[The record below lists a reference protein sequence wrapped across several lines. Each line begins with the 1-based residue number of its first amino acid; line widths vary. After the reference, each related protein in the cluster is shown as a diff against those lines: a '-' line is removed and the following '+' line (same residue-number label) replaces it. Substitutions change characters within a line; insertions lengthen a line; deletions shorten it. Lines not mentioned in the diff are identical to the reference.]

1 MLERTDHQESKAG
14 IAPHSVEAEQAVLGS
29 ILLDNGLFDQISTEI
44 TTQDFYQPAH
54 RLIFE
59 TMGRLMQQ
67 NIPVDLL
74 TLTENLRQ
82 HASLDS
88 AGGAGYLAQLS
99 DNASVAVN
107 LSAYTGIIAERSTS
121 RRLISAAN
129 TIAEMTF
136 NPQGKTSEQLL
147 DEAERLVFAIADQNV
162 RHGEMIRLD
171 DLLTLAMNKI
181 EQLFANK
188 KAVTGLATGFP
199 DLDRMTSGLQPA
211 DFIVIAGRPS
221 MGKTSLIMTMV
232 EHALMQDEPLPVLV
246 FSLEMPA
253 VSLATR
259 MLASMSRINQG
270 RLRSGMLHDADWP
283 RLTSTISI
291 LRERPLLIDDAPT
304 LTPVEIR
311 GRARRA
317 ARAQGKLGLIVI
329 DYLQLMQTNMHSDNR
344 VAEISAISRSLKA
357 LAREMDCPVVALSQL
372 NRGVEQRPNKR
383 PVMSDLRESGAI
395 EQDADLIMFIYRDEL
410 YNPDSEDKG
419 TAEIIISKQR
429 NGPTGICRLAFL
441 PDFTR
446 FESLEPDI
454 SGGQT
459 H

>member
-1 MLERTDHQESKAG
+1 MEHTDHQKSKDS

-29 ILLDNGLFDQISTEI
+29 ILLDNGLFDQIATEI

-67 NIPVDLL
+67 SIPVDLL

-82 HASLDS
+82 HATLDS
-88 AGGAGYLAQLS
+88 AGGAAYLAQLS

-107 LSAYTGIIAERSTS
+107 LSAYTGIISERSIS
-121 RRLISAAN
+121 RRLIHAAK
-129 TIAEMTF
+129 TIAELTF

-147 DEAERLVFAIADQNV
+147 DEAERLVFAIADQNR
-162 RHGEMIRLD
+162 RHGDMMKLG
-171 DLLTLAMNKI
+171 DLLALAMDKI
-181 EQLFANK
+181 EQLFASKN
-188 KAVTGLATGFP
+188 AVTGLATGFH
-199 DLDRMTSGLQPA
+199 DLDRMTNGLQPA

-221 MGKTSLIMTMV
+221 MGKTSLVITIV
-232 EHALMQDEPLPVLV
+232 EHVLMQDAPLPVLV

-253 VSLATR
+253 VALATR
-259 MLASMSRINQG
+259 MLSSMSRIDQG
-270 RLRSGMLHDADWP
+270 RLRSGNLHDADWP

-291 LRERPLLIDDAPT
+291 LQERPLFIDDTPT

-311 GRARRA
+311 GRARRT
-317 ARAQGKLGLIVI
+317 ARAQGDLGLIVI
-329 DYLQLMQTNMHSDNR
+329 DYLQLMQTNMHADNR

-357 LAREMDCPVVALSQL
+357 LAREMNCPVVALSQL

-383 PVMSDLRESGAI
+383 PIMSDLRESGAI

-429 NGPTGICRLAFL
+429 NGPTGTCRLTFL

-446 FESLEPDI
+446 FESLEPGI
-454 SGGQT
+454 SGG
-459 H
+459 